1 MQLIIEL
8 QELEIIEIIEGT
20 VKKLLKYSNES
31 YVSNGELSYYLQQRT
46 KQALNHYIDRFDIES
61 YVAKICNSCFNDIV
75 SDTVN
80 KEIEKIVK
88 NKIKEM
94 KNKGELNT

>member
-1 MQLIIEL
+1 MQLIIDLRES
-8 QELEIIEIIEGT
+8 EIIEIIEGT

-31 YVSNGELSYYLQQRT
+31 YVSNGELSYYLQQKT
-46 KQALNHYIDRFDIES
+46 KQALSQYIDQCDIES
-61 YVAKICNSCFNDIV
+61 YVAEVYKSCFNDIV

>member
-8 QELEIIEIIEGT
+8 RESEIIEIIEGT

-31 YVSNGELSYYLQQRT
+31 YASNGELSYYLQQKT
-46 KQALNHYIDRFDIES
+46 KQALNQYIDRFDIES
-61 YVAKICNSCFNDIV
+61 YVAETCKSCFNDIV
-75 SDTVN
+75 ADTVN

>member
-8 QELEIIEIIEGT
+8 RESEIIEIIEGT

-31 YVSNGELSYYLQQRT
+31 YASNGELSYYLQQKT
-46 KQALNHYIDRFDIES
+46 KQALNQYIDQCDIES
-61 YVAKICNSCFNDIV
+61 YVAEVCKSCFNDIV

-94 KNKGELNT
+94 RNKGELNT